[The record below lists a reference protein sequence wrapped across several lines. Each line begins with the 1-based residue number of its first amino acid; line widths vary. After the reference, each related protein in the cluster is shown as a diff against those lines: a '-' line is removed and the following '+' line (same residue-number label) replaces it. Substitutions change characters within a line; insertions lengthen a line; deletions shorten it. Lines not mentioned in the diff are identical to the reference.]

1 MGITPQE
8 LDAAVKACAAQHY
21 GLTDTE
27 VQKAILLGFRLLR
40 RFLVDL
46 FKMKKEHP
54 NVYAAVF
61 SDSNGGDDDDNG
73 AFARSFNGS
82 AFEGFT
88 SDESDGDD
96 DAANEGKQAAGKDD
110 DDYEGAAA
118 ARDAFRAAHPPLFA
132 LFHPKRE
139 YKINL
144 IMWAVR
150 AGKNDVTIDGKK
162 VILRRNGA
170 VVERPRMKT
179 MRKPVAKEKE
189 TESPREKERGEEKSR
204 REKSK
209 GKRQPEKQ
217 NSRERGRTDARS
229 EPPRS
234 RELQSGRSS
243 RRERKTKERR
253 RARERKRA
261 HSEPPRSREL
271 QSGRSSRPERKRRER
286 RRARQREREQSQS
299 QREKEKGETAREAE

>member
-1 MGITPQE
+1 MGVTPHE

-118 ARDAFRAAHPPLFA
+118 ARD
-132 LFHPKRE
+132 
-139 YKINL
+139 
-144 IMWAVR
+144 
-150 AGKNDVTIDGKK
+150 GSK
-162 VILRRNGA
+162 VARGAPRRS
-170 VVERPRMKT
+170 T
-179 MRKPVAKEKE
+179 
-189 TESPREKERGEEKSR
+189 T
-204 REKSK
+204 
-209 GKRQPEKQ
+209 
-217 NSRERGRTDARS
+217 RS
-229 EPPRS
+229 S
-234 RELQSGRSS
+234 SGRIGAD
-243 RRERKTKERR
+243 RRC
-253 RARERKRA
+253 APSGCA
-261 HSEPPRSREL
+261 PPAEA
-271 QSGRSSRPERKRRER
+271 SGPGGW
-286 RRARQREREQSQS
+286 AQGG
-299 QREKEKGETAREAE
+299 EK

>member
-61 SDSNGGDDDDNG
+61 SDSNGGDDDDKG
-73 AFARSFNGS
+73 AFARSFNDP

-88 SDESDGDD
+88 SDESDGGD

-144 IMWAVR
+144 IMWAIR

-204 REKSK
+204 REK
-209 GKRQPEKQ
+209 REPEPE
-217 NSRERGRTDARS
+217 RER
-229 EPPRS
+229 
-234 RELQSGRSS
+234 
-243 RRERKTKERR
+243 
-253 RARERKRA
+253 
-261 HSEPPRSREL
+261 
-271 QSGRSSRPERKRRER
+271 
-286 RRARQREREQSQS
+286 QR
-299 QREKEKGETAREAE
+299 

>member
-1 MGITPQE
+1 MGIAPQE

-21 GLTDTE
+21 GLPDTE

-40 RFLVDL
+40 RFLVDP

-54 NVYAAVF
+54 NVYATAF
-61 SDSNGGDDDDNG
+61 SNSNGGDDDDNG

-204 REKSK
+204 REK
-209 GKRQPEKQ
+209 REPEPE
-217 NSRERGRTDARS
+217 RER
-229 EPPRS
+229 
-234 RELQSGRSS
+234 
-243 RRERKTKERR
+243 
-253 RARERKRA
+253 
-261 HSEPPRSREL
+261 
-271 QSGRSSRPERKRRER
+271 
-286 RRARQREREQSQS
+286 QR
-299 QREKEKGETAREAE
+299 